1 MSALMRVANALE
13 EAIEARGEARLALPG
28 GRSAVSLMQALSETA
43 IDWSSVVVSLVDE
56 RAVDASDAA
65 SNAKLVCETLLQN
78 QASVASF
85 VPLFDGISAES
96 SVASLNASVEPLDVA
111 ILGMGEDGHFASLFP
126 AAHPVP
132 GLADDR
138 LGYVAT
144 EAVGS
149 PKLPRISMTCTHILT
164 APTVLL
170 LVSSEEKRQKVRL
183 ALEGQDPLNPVS
195 YLLSAPHPIHIVWPN
210 GTVATALQGAFQ

>member
-13 EAIEARGEARLALPG
+13 EAIEARGKARLALPG

-43 IDWSSVVVSLVDE
+43 IDWSSVAVSLVDE
-56 RAVDASDAA
+56 RAVSMSDAA

-78 QASVASF
+78 QAAAASF
-85 VPLFDGISAES
+85 IPLFDGISAES
-96 SVASLNASVEPLDVA
+96 SAKSLNDSLEPLDVA

-126 AAHPVP
+126 GAQPVL
-132 GLADDR
+132 GLADGR

-149 PKLPRISMTCTHILT
+149 PKLPRISMTCAHILT
-164 APTVLL
+164 ASTVLL

-183 ALEGQDPLNPVS
+183 ALEGIDPFNPIS
-195 YLLSAPHPIHIVWPN
+195 YLLTKSHLIHIVWPD
-210 GTVATALQGAFQ
+210 GTMATALQGALQ